1 MKYYT
6 FCVSTL
12 IFEYHHHPFGRDG
25 QWWGLVGM
33 LVDPWG
39 PIATYIPTSRT
50 TSILS
55 LSSSC
60 EALWK
65 SWRWS
70 WQMRIATY
78 HHMKAI
84 LQRQFLFWGFLI
96 WNTAISFF
104 VLGWWICQYCW
115 DLHQYNPLKRP
126 REKTEQFPQPIST
139 YIDIPTFFFWHD
151 HRRTFNGLD
160 LDFWN
165 DSCNANNIFFW
176 KSKSWF
182 ASLPPH
188 NRLWWQKWALWKS
201 LLLLMMVVMVIMMIL
216 SGLCRQE
223 SQQSSLKSLNNSHS

>member
-1 MKYYT
+1 
-6 FCVSTL
+6 
-12 IFEYHHHPFGRDG
+12 
-25 QWWGLVGM
+25 
-33 LVDPWG
+33 
-39 PIATYIPTSRT
+39 
-50 TSILS
+50 
-55 LSSSC
+55 
-60 EALWK
+60 
-65 SWRWS
+65 
-70 WQMRIATY
+70 MRIATY

-84 LQRQFLFWGFLI
+84 LQRQFLFWVFLI

-126 REKTEQFPQPIST
+126 REKTEQFPQPIPT

-201 LLLLMMVVMVIMMIL
+201 LLLLMMVMAIEGGGNL
-216 SGLCRQE
+216 SLDYGGEAINSQNFRQT
-223 SQQSSLKSLNNSHS
+223 SKPLFQKTLKPLFKRFPH